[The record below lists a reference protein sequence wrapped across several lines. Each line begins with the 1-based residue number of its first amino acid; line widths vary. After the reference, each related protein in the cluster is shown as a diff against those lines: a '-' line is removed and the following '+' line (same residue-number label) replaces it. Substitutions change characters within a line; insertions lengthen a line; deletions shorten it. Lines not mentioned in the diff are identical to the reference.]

1 MSARTP
7 KPNRQPLSQAPRPA
21 RITGLIEQEVQ
32 RILARWALRRV
43 IAERQGIKTKSE

>member
-1 MSARTP
+1 MSAQRL
-7 KPNRQPLSQAPRPA
+7 KAKRQPLSQAPRPV

-43 IAERQGIKTKSE
+43 IAERQAIKTKGK